1 MTDASQRATGR
12 CLCNA
17 VTYTVDGPLREA
29 IACHC
34 SQCRRSSGNFVV
46 ATAAANGDLT
56 VDGVANL
63 AWHRSSD
70 AAERGFCRACGS
82 NLFWR
87 RFGGDRTSIMAGT
100 LDPPTGVSIALHIFV
115 ADKSDFYDITDDAPR
130 HDAW

>member
-1 MTDASQRATGR
+1 MTASRTATGR
-12 CLCNA
+12 CLCSA
-17 VTYTVDGPLREA
+17 VSYRVNGPLRECV
-29 IACHC
+29 ACHC

-46 ATAAANGDLT
+46 ATSAASGDLA
-56 VDGVANL
+56 VDGSEKL

-70 AAERGFCRACGS
+70 AAERGFCRECGS

-100 LDPPTGVSIALHIFV
+100 VDPPTGLSVALHIFV